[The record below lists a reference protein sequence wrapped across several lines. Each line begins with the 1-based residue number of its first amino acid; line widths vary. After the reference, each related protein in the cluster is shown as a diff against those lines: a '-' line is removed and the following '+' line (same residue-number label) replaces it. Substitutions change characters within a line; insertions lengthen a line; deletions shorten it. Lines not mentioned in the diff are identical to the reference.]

1 MDIPTSVWHGKS
13 VRVGL
18 LPIKV
23 VPIPVGA
30 RLYTGVIWHGK
41 SVRVGLVPVK
51 YTQDRWVLEYITMSY
66 QMEME
71 NVELVTW

>member
-1 MDIPTSVWHGKS
+1 M
-13 VRVGL
+13 RVGL

-23 VPIPVGA
+23 VPIPMGA
-30 RLYTGVIWHGK
+30 RIYTEVIWHGK

-51 YTQDRWVLEYITMSY
+51 HTQYRWVLGYITMSY